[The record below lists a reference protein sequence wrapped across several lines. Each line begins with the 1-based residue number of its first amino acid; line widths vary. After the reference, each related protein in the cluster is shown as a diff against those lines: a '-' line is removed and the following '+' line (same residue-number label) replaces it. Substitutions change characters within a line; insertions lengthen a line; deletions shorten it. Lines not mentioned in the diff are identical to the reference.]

1 MDVKE
6 FVIICLGTEKN
17 IENVLISQ
25 LWVEV
30 TLLFLDGGDLYEKL
44 TLLERLDRGSKYKS
58 LSRPGETKF

>member
-30 TLLFLDGGDLYEKL
+30 ILLLLDTGDLHE
-44 TLLERLDRGSKYKS
+44 
-58 LSRPGETKF
+58 